1 MPSGRRIDLKVLWM
15 FVAFG
20 SSRTPKNARIGGNS
34 DDTVYN
40 IAINLEHLEFKLLG
54 YDWINNVHKCAMY
67 LLE

>member
-20 SSRTPKNARIGGNS
+20 PSRTPKNACIGGNS

-40 IAINLEHLEFKLLG
+40 IAINPEHLEFKLLG
-54 YDWINNVHKCAMY
+54 YD
-67 LLE
+67 